1 MRIMIVTDAWA
12 PQVNGVVRTMQRV
25 IAELEKDGH
34 VFDVVHPGEGF
45 WTVPLPTYPEIK
57 LALFAER
64 RVRQRFDAFEPDA
77 VHIVTEGTLGMAGRK
92 MCLRIKHPFSTA
104 YHTRFPE
111 YTHARFPF
119 IPVSWAYSFVRWFHK
134 YSGRV
139 MVPTPSMVEELKAKR
154 FINLVAWTR
163 GVDTIQFHPEKRLIE
178 YKPDDPFEGLERP
191 IFLNV
196 GRVAVE
202 KNIEAFVELDLP
214 GSKVVIGDGPAR
226 KDLEK
231 RYKSVHFLGAR
242 FGEEL
247 AACYASAD
255 VFVFPSLT
263 DTFGLVVLEA
273 MAAGTPVAAYEANGP
288 KDVIPGSKAGTITP
302 IGGDLANGAKACLEL
317 DRDTCR
323 SYAETY
329 SWRAVALAFLENLQP
344 LPTPA
349 RRRFWQKLRR
359 KKKNWVVWD
368 QLAEWTSGH
377 EPKDPPKNPG
387 DPNGPPA

>member
-1 MRIMIVTDAWA
+1 MRIMIVTDAWT

-25 IAELEKDGH
+25 IAELEDDGH
-34 VFDVVHPGEGF
+34 EIEVVHPGDGF
-45 WTVPLPTYPEIK
+45 NTVPLPTYPEIK

-64 RVRQRFDAFEPDA
+64 RIKERFERFEPHA

-92 MCLRIKHPFSTA
+92 MCLKNKHPFSTA

-111 YTHARFPF
+111 YVAARFP
-119 IPVSWAYSFVRWFHK
+119 IPVGAGYSFVRWFHK

-139 MVPTPSMVEELKAKR
+139 MVPTPSMVEELREKR

-163 GVDTIQFHPEKRLIE
+163 GVDTQQFHPDKRVAADA
-178 YKPDDPFEGLERP
+178 PGDPFEGLERP

-214 GSKVVIGDGPAR
+214 GSKVVVGDGPA
-226 KDLEK
+226 LESLK
-231 RYKSVHFLGAR
+231 KKYKSVHFIGPR
-242 FGEEL
+242 FGDEL
-247 AACYASAD
+247 AECYASAD

-273 MAAGTPVAAYEANGP
+273 MACGTPVAAYEATGP
-288 KDVIPGSKAGTITP
+288 KDVIPGSGAGSITP
-302 IGGDLANGAKACLEL
+302 IGGDLARGARACLEL
-317 DRDTCR
+317 DRHTCR

-329 SWRAVALAFLENLQP
+329 SWKAVAMAFLENLQP
-344 LPTPA
+344 LPTPE

-359 KKKNWVVWD
+359 KKKTWIDWE
-368 QLAEWTSGH
+368 QWTDWMNSDAPTRPPT
-377 EPKDPPKNPG
+377 EENKDIH
-387 DPNGPPA
+387 

>member
-1 MRIMIVTDAWA
+1 MRILIVTDAWE

-25 IAELEKDGH
+25 ISELEAEGH
-34 VFDVVHPGEGF
+34 EFEVVHPGEGF
-45 WTVPLPTYPEIK
+45 KTMPLPTYPEIK

-64 RVRQRFDAFEPDA
+64 RIKERFEAFEPHA

-92 MCLRIKHPFSTA
+92 MCLKMKHPFSTA

-111 YTHARFPF
+111 YVSARLP
-119 IPVSWAYSFVRWFHK
+119 IPTRAGYSFVRWFHK
-134 YSGRV
+134 YSGKV
-139 MVPTPSMVEELKAKR
+139 MVPTPSMVEELDAKQ

-163 GVDTIQFHPEKRLIE
+163 GVDTDLFN
-178 YKPDDPFEGLERP
+178 PDRRIPANAEGDLFPGLPRP

-214 GSKVVIGDGPAR
+214 GSKVVVGDGPA
-226 KDLEK
+226 LEALK
-231 RYKSVHFLGAR
+231 KKYPEVHFLGAR

-247 AACYASAD
+247 AAYYACAD

-273 MAAGTPVAAYEANGP
+273 MASGTPVAAFEATGP
-288 KDVIPGSKAGTITP
+288 KDVIPGSGAGTITP
-302 IGGDLANGAKACLEL
+302 VGGDLAAGAIECLDLNRE
-317 DRDTCR
+317 TCR
-323 SYAETY
+323 AYAETY
-329 SWRAVALAFLENLQP
+329 SWRSVALAFLENLQP
-344 LPTPA
+344 LPTPE

-359 KKKNWVVWD
+359 KKKIWIDWEQFTD
-368 QLAEWTSGH
+368 WMTPHDDEKPS
-377 EPKDPPKNPG
+377 EKKKD
-387 DPNGPPA
+387 